1 MRSLAPSPAANE
13 RNKGRTTV
21 APPTFLRLQR
31 KRWRPCG
38 VSTSKKFFRLLETD
52 GEGQRLAFRTCGG
65 LICTC
70 LQKGFHRR
78 VSSFKSRNAAILC
91 VAVLLFRSVIG
102 QDISRSS
109 NRLSTRAREA
119 V

>member
-13 RNKGRTTV
+13 RNKWRTTV
-21 APPTFLRLQR
+21 APPTCLRLQG

-52 GEGQRLAFRTCGG
+52 GEEQRLAFRTCGG

-70 LQKGFHRR
+70 LQKGFRR
-78 VSSFKSRNAAILC
+78 KA
-91 VAVLLFRSVIG
+91 LLLQISQCCDSPRCGLFFRSVVI
-102 QDISRSS
+102 QDI
-109 NRLSTRAREA
+109 
-119 V
+119 